1 MIFCDSTSTG
11 AHHRLLVSNAFSRSI
26 KIPIESQVKIISP
39 SAESRKFG
47 FMAHSR
53 GTAETCH
60 ILILTSKHHKN
71 V

>member
-1 MIFCDSTSTG
+1 MHHTG
-11 AHHRLLVSNAFSRSI
+11 KKESKKEKEKKRSR
-26 KIPIESQVKIISP
+26 KICFKGIRARTLRNSP

-60 ILILTSKHHKN
+60 ILIFDY
-71 V
+71 